1 MWSTRKRVRCF
12 QNVVQVLLSREELD
26 NYDMSQ
32 ENADAIIDI
41 GM

>member
-1 MWSTRKRVRCF
+1 MRKRVCCF

>member
-1 MWSTRKRVRCF
+1 MRKRVRCF

-41 GM
+41 SM

>member
-1 MWSTRKRVRCF
+1 MRKRVRCF

-32 ENADAIIDI
+32 VNADEIIDI

>member
-1 MWSTRKRVRCF
+1 MRKRVRCF
-12 QNVVQVLLSREELD
+12 QNVVQVLLSREELN